1 MSAPSNETSLS
12 AIESRHIDYVPESE
26 RHGKVWRQGPFWFLG
41 NFQTFTLAIGL
52 LGPVFGLNL
61 LWTFIATVAGM
72 LFGTL
77 FMAAHAAQGPKL
89 GLPQMIQSRAQFGY
103 SGVLIP
109 LIATTFT
116 FAGFLVVDTVL
127 IKLGINGIFGWN
139 KTLVAVVLSV
149 ASGLLAIYG
158 HDWVHR
164 VFIVLFWLSVP
175 CWLLL
180 TIGVVSGKVHGTPMT
195 DPLGYNFTGFI
206 AMFATVASYN
216 ITYAPYVSD
225 YTRYL
230 PKETPARAVINS
242 VFWGAAGSPTWLI
255 PLGAWLAIQFG
266 ATDAL
271 VGLHDA
277 GNQYISNLGTVLSIL
292 SVLALVAT
300 MGMGAYSGML
310 SIVTAI
316 DSFKPVS
323 TGSRLRIVVIILL
336 TVVTLGLALVLDNAI
351 TALYA
356 ALTIMLYLLAPWT
369 AINLIDF
376 YSVRHGK
383 YAITDLFTPKGI
395 YGNWGKNGLIAY
407 AVGIAF
413 ELPFIYVIGYYES
426 PGATKLNGVDISWM
440 LGLLVGGLVYWALT
454 RSLDVTSEASAI
466 EASEA
471 TLRATGSAR

>member
-1 MSAPSNETSLS
+1 
-12 AIESRHIDYVPESE
+12 
-26 RHGKVWRQGPFWFLG
+26 
-41 NFQTFTLAIGL
+41 
-52 LGPVFGLNL
+52 
-61 LWTFIATVAGM
+61 
-72 LFGTL
+72 
-77 FMAAHAAQGPKL
+77 
-89 GLPQMIQSRAQFGY
+89 
-103 SGVLIP
+103 
-109 LIATTFT
+109 
-116 FAGFLVVDTVL
+116 
-127 IKLGINGIFGWN
+127 
-139 KTLVAVVLSV
+139 
-149 ASGLLAIYG
+149 
-158 HDWVHR
+158 
-164 VFIVLFWLSVP
+164 
-175 CWLLL
+175 
-180 TIGVVSGKVHGTPMT
+180 
-195 DPLGYNFTGFI
+195 
-206 AMFATVASYN
+206 
-216 ITYAPYVSD
+216 
-225 YTRYL
+225 
-230 PKETPARAVINS
+230 
-242 VFWGAAGSPTWLI
+242 
-255 PLGAWLAIQFG
+255 
-266 ATDAL
+266 
-271 VGLHDA
+271 
-277 GNQYISNLGTVLSIL
+277 
-292 SVLALVAT
+292 

>member
-1 MSAPSNETSLS
+1 MSAEVNETAKSV
-12 AIESRHIDYVPESE
+12 IETRHIDYVPESE

-52 LGPVFGLNL
+52 LGPVFGLDL
-61 LWTFIATVAGM
+61 KWTFIATVTGM

-89 GLPQMIQSRAQFGY
+89 GLPQMIQSRAQFGF

-139 KTLVAVVLSV
+139 TALVAVILSV
-149 ASGLLAIYG
+149 ASGALAIFG
-158 HDWVHR
+158 HDWVHK

-180 TIGVVSGKVHGTPMT
+180 TVGVVTGKISGTPMT
-195 DPLGYNFTGFI
+195 DPLGYNVTGFI
-206 AMFATVASYN
+206 AMFATVAAYN

-230 PKETPARAVINS
+230 PKETSTRSVINS

-255 PLGAWLAIQFG
+255 PLGAWLAIEFG
-266 ATDAL
+266 ASDAL
-271 VGLHDA
+271 VGLYEA
-277 GNQYISNLGTVLSIL
+277 GNSYVSNLGTALAVL
-292 SVLALVAT
+292 SVLALIAT

-316 DSFKPVS
+316 DSFKPVA
-323 TGSRLRIVVIILL
+323 TGSRVRVVVIIVL
-336 TVVTLGLALVLDNAI
+336 TAATLGLGLILDNAI

-369 AINLIDF
+369 AINLVDF

-395 YGNWGKNGLIAY
+395 YGNWGQKGLIAY
-407 AVGIAF
+407 AIGILV
-413 ELPFIYVIGYYES
+413 EIPFIYLIGYYES
-426 PGATKLNGVDISWM
+426 PGATKLNGIDISWM
-440 LGLLVGGLVYWALT
+440 LGLFIGGLVYWALT
-454 RSLDVTSEASAI
+454 RSLDVASEESAI
-466 EASEA
+466 QASEA
-471 TLRATGSAR
+471 TLKATGSAR